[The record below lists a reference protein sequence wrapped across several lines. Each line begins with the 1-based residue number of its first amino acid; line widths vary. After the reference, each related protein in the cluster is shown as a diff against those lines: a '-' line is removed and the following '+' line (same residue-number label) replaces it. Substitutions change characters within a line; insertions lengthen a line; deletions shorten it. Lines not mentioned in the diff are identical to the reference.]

1 MAFCAVSARLG
12 ERNLILH
19 PATMV
24 EEIASGARGN
34 HDRQIPRDAVEG
46 VVTAASSV
54 MPKNLGV
61 AHACGIRIH
70 LGLPEVDPNL
80 PA

>member
-1 MAFCAVSARLG
+1 VAARPVG

-19 PATMV
+19 PAAMM

-34 HDRQIPRDAVEG
+34 HDRQIPRYTVEG
-46 VVTAASSV
+46 VVSAASSV
-54 MPKNLGV
+54 MPSNLGV
-61 AHACGIRIH
+61 AHACGIGIH
-70 LGLPEVDPNL
+70 RGLHEVDPDL